1 MLFMFQVFLV
11 LPSFSGGHVLVVDFG
26 TLSVE
31 SQLQD
36 KSEDLGVGTL
46 PTPIISK
53 FTIQL
58 NSFLCEVLILSV
70 LI

>member
-1 MLFMFQVFLV
+1 MLFMFEVFLV

-46 PTPIISK
+46 PTPVISM
-53 FTIQL
+53 FT
-58 NSFLCEVLILSV
+58 E
-70 LI
+70 